1 MHVVVQLASYKSR
14 IADICAQISQLRGV
28 SFWEPK
34 TFLKIVRVRIR
45 ISTESQHEHPF
56 SYLLLADAYP

>member
-1 MHVVVQLASYKSR
+1 MSDIRHACAR
-14 IADICAQISQLRGV
+14 ISHLRCV
-28 SFWEPK
+28 SFSEPK